1 MFEWLIV
8 SSLQFVVFGSV
19 KKMMFTKLL
28 LDKEMDVAGNID
40 KNVFEIMTLPNNLVL
55 ICRVKDYDLVFFS
68 LCMIREMFF
77 LLNYG
82 S

>member
-1 MFEWLIV
+1 MI
-8 SSLQFVVFGSV
+8 
-19 KKMMFTKLL
+19 FTKLL

-55 ICRVKDYDLVFFS
+55 ICRVKDYDLVFFHS
-68 LCMIREMFF
+68 MIREMFF

>member
-1 MFEWLIV
+1 
-8 SSLQFVVFGSV
+8 
-19 KKMMFTKLL
+19 MMFSKLL

-68 LCMIREMFF
+68 L
-77 LLNYG
+77 YD

>member
-1 MFEWLIV
+1 MSRLCNLLFSALLKE
-8 SSLQFVVFGSV
+8 
-19 KKMMFTKLL
+19 MMFSKLL

-68 LCMIREMFF
+68 L
-77 LLNYG
+77 YD

>member
-1 MFEWLIV
+1 MLFSALLKEIMF
-8 SSLQFVVFGSV
+8 S
-19 KKMMFTKLL
+19 KLL
-28 LDKEMDVAGNID
+28 LDKEINVAGNID
-40 KNVFEIMTLPNNLVL
+40 KNVFEIMTLPDNLVL

-68 LCMIREMFF
+68 LYDSEMFF